1 MPARP
6 RAIRRLRS
14 RPRRRLSRQPPLA
27 AGRPVILRDVRFI
40 RNATGLVR
48 EVRPLSSLVINYNA
62 HVPPYDSGLDT
73 AVELDE
79 EFRPALKGGVPHEI
93 PVGSTAVREI
103 IQTYQPVLA
112 VHGHIHECRGD
123 TRIGKTLVINPG
135 LEYNTG
141 RIHGAI
147 VRFAGAEIATHQLV
161 VG

>member
-1 MPARP
+1 MGAHSESPTTASEH
-6 RAIRRLRS
+6 L
-14 RPRRRLSRQPPLA
+14 
-27 AGRPVILRDVRFI
+27 FI

-79 EFRPALKGGVPHEI
+79 GFRPALKGGVPHEI
-93 PVGSTAVREI
+93 PVGSTAVRAI
-103 IQTYQPVLA
+103 IQTHQPVLA
-112 VHGHIHECRGD
+112 VHGHMHECRGD

-135 LEYNTG
+135 SEYNTG

-147 VRFAGAEIATHQLV
+147 VRFAGAEIATRQLV